1 MFKYKKSRLSAFFAA
16 INIVL
21 ADIGGKKTTYII
33 SFRAKS
39 IIIMSVSVVMLVA
52 CERHASTSEQM
63 DIAEKLMNTKP
74 DSALTILNSIHA
86 SGFKGKD
93 AAKYALLKSMA
104 LDKNCIDTTTFDILE
119 PAIDY
124 CIKNG
129 TPDEQFRTYYYQ
141 GRIYQNQGD
150 DDSAMISFMN
160 ACDLKQA
167 VTDSLLL
174 AHTFVA
180 QGTLYLK
187 QYKTKEFIQNNM
199 AAAKLYGAI
208 GRDLLE
214 IKSYTNA
221 IDGYVMLNN
230 KTAADSLISICVPL
244 VQKNQ
249 DGEAYLFPS
258 LLSYTVEFCTPADI
272 KSFLDQNQDLDLTK
286 DDKMNFAQGYSKI
299 GDYGKAM
306 KLLSEITPDRFT
318 LDSLKYASVKID
330 ILEKQGNY
338 EQALNLYKDYS
349 AMLERYQKELL
360 SHDLLFAD
368 LLDKAKSQK
377 LKELKISAIQVTID
391 GLEKVHNE
399 RRPHKQNNDSFQRIV
414 HNLDD
419 LFSVYPEISIEFRV
433 NVDKSNQSEYHRIY
447 NYLKERYGKYSI
459 NIHPGYVTDDFSAE
473 SNGCCFEADE
483 VNKFVLEQY
492 DTHNIPISLYPRPIF
507 GECSARHIT
516 SFVIGPEGELYKC
529 WNDIGIKGKTIGTVK
544 NVSLSH
550 ELLLKYLLE
559 NDPLSDANC
568 ERCFCFPICEGG
580 CPYKR
585 IYQKDSQERFCKAK
599 REGIVENLK
608 RHIDYKIKN
617 NR

>member
-124 CIKNG
+124 YIKNG

-150 DDSAMISFMN
+150 DDSAMLSFMN

-199 AAAKLYGAI
+199 AAG
-208 GRDLLE
+208 
-214 IKSYTNA
+214 
-221 IDGYVMLNN
+221 
-230 KTAADSLISICVPL
+230 
-244 VQKNQ
+244 
-249 DGEAYLFPS
+249 
-258 LLSYTVEFCTPADI
+258 
-272 KSFLDQNQDLDLTK
+272 
-286 DDKMNFAQGYSKI
+286 NF
-299 GDYGKAM
+299 M
-306 KLLSEITPDRFT
+306 
-318 LDSLKYASVKID
+318 
-330 ILEKQGNY
+330 
-338 EQALNLYKDYS
+338 
-349 AMLERYQKELL
+349 EL
-360 SHDLLFAD
+360 
-368 LLDKAKSQK
+368 
-377 LKELKISAIQVTID
+377 
-391 GLEKVHNE
+391 
-399 RRPHKQNNDSFQRIV
+399 
-414 HNLDD
+414 
-419 LFSVYPEISIEFRV
+419 
-433 NVDKSNQSEYHRIY
+433 
-447 NYLKERYGKYSI
+447 
-459 NIHPGYVTDDFSAE
+459 SAE
-473 SNGCCFEADE
+473 TCLKSKATPMPLMGMLCSTTRLQRTA
-483 VNKFVLEQY
+483 
-492 DTHNIPISLYPRPIF
+492 LYPSV
-507 GECSARHIT
+507 C
-516 SFVIGPEGELYKC
+516 L
-529 WNDIGIKGKTIGTVK
+529 
-544 NVSLSH
+544 
-550 ELLLKYLLE
+550 
-559 NDPLSDANC
+559 
-568 ERCFCFPICEGG
+568 
-580 CPYKR
+580 
-585 IYQKDSQERFCKAK
+585 
-599 REGIVENLK
+599 
-608 RHIDYKIKN
+608 
-617 NR
+617 

>member
-1 MFKYKKSRLSAFFAA
+1 MYWSKY
-16 INIVL
+16 NIVFESPYGRF
-21 ADIGGKKTTYII
+21 IYNTFTNN
-33 SFRAKS
+33 
-39 IIIMSVSVVMLVA
+39 
-52 CERHASTSEQM
+52 
-63 DIAEKLMNTKP
+63 LM
-74 DSALTILNSIHA
+74 
-86 SGFKGKD
+86 
-93 AAKYALLKSMA
+93 
-104 LDKNCIDTTTFDILE
+104 E
-119 PAIDY
+119 
-124 CIKNG
+124 
-129 TPDEQFRTYYYQ
+129 
-141 GRIYQNQGD
+141 
-150 DDSAMISFMN
+150 MN
-160 ACDLKQA
+160 A
-167 VTDSLLL
+167 
-174 AHTFVA
+174 
-180 QGTLYLK
+180 
-187 QYKTKEFIQNNM
+187 
-199 AAAKLYGAI
+199 
-208 GRDLLE
+208 
-214 IKSYTNA
+214 
-221 IDGYVMLNN
+221 
-230 KTAADSLISICVPL
+230 SLISCID
-244 VQKNQ
+244 KIISG
-249 DGEAYLFPS
+249 DF
-258 LLSYTVEFCTPADI
+258 SY
-272 KSFLDQNQDLDLTK
+272 
-286 DDKMNFAQGYSKI
+286 
-299 GDYGKAM
+299 
-306 KLLSEITPDRFT
+306 LSEDDVLALKKNMILVDDDTNIYRSIKLQRLMSRLDTGYLT
-318 LDSLKYASVKID
+318 LTIAPTTACNFKCIYC
-330 ILEKQGNY
+330 Y
-338 EQALNLYKDYS
+338 ESGIAPLSAKAKLNL
-349 AMLERYQKELL
+349 LEDTISFVKLFKNTKFLRVTWYGGEPLLQFEYIEKL
-360 SHDLLFAD
+360 SHRLMNMFENYNAHMITNAY

-529 WNDIGIKGKTIGTVK
+529 WNDIGIKGKTTGTVK